1 MSPDRGR
8 PGGRARVGGAARPC
22 GGHGPVGTG
31 AGGAEAGGAEAGKAA
46 GEAARAARRRFI
58 LANHPDR
65 GGDPAEFAAGLRA
78 FGSAPR
84 AGSPPVSPPVSFYR
98 RRSALHRALA
108 RAAAVN
114 WKVPAARL
122 RLSFETA
129 HRRASRRD
137 GHR

>member
-1 MSPDRGR
+1 MAVADHGR
-8 PGGRARVGGAARPC
+8 R
-22 GGHGPVGTG
+22 G
-31 AGGAEAGGAEAGKAA
+31 AGGAEAGEAA

-65 GGDPAEFAAGLRA
+65 GGDPADFAAGLRA

-84 AGSPPVSPPVSFYR
+84 VSSAPVSPPVSFYR

-108 RAAAVN
+108 RATAVN
-114 WKVPAARL
+114 WKAPAARL
-122 RLSFETA
+122 RLGFETA
-129 HRRASRRD
+129 HRRVSRRD